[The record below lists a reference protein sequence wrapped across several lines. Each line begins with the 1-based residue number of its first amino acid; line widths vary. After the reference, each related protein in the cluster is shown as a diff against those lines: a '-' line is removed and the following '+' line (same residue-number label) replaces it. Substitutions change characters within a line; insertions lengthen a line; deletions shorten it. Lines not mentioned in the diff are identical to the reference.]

1 MSRYSQQ
8 TKACSALQIRLR
20 PGVTCVCPAHSEFE
34 MPFTKQKF
42 LCKGNFEKKIFWKIR
57 NGNSMSS
64 SRFYH
69 CVSAIRFREF
79 NQSKIWSNVI
89 WQYLAFSLP
98 ESDLELALH
107 FYLVFCD
114 KLASFPRFWMTLEK
128 HSEITKCSNIKIQTK
143 QTIYYNGW
151 EHMRIIGTRKL
162 ASALLMTSTAP
173 VPVWL
178 LYFGEIRVNCRQEY
192 HAMPPFSKSLL
203 RSTSRSRTGSP
214 LHSPMHKNRT
224 YAPTPHLYVTT

>member
-151 EHMRIIGTRKL
+151 EHIENYWYSKISECL
-162 ASALLMTSTAP
+162 A
-173 VPVWL
+173 
-178 LYFGEIRVNCRQEY
+178 YDQ
-192 HAMPPFSKSLL
+192 H
-203 RSTSRSRTGSP
+203 STSPSLIAIFWGNSSELQAGVSR
-214 LHSPMHKNRT
+214 NAT
-224 YAPTPHLYVTT
+224 YLEIAAPIYIKIAHRQPPSFSYAQE

>member
-1 MSRYSQQ
+1 MSRYLQQ
-8 TKACSALQIRLR
+8 TRACSALQIRLR
-20 PGVTCVCPAHSEFE
+20 PGVTCVCPAQSEFE
-34 MPFTKQKF
+34 MPFTKQNF

-57 NGNSMSS
+57 NDNSMSS

-79 NQSKIWSNVI
+79 NQSKIWSTVI

-128 HSEITKCSNIKIQTK
+128 HSEITKCSNIKLQTK
-143 QTIYYNGW
+143 QMIYYNGW
-151 EHMRIIGTRKL
+151 EHIENYWYSKISECL
-162 ASALLMTSTAP
+162 A
-173 VPVWL
+173 
-178 LYFGEIRVNCRQEY
+178 YDQ
-192 HAMPPFSKSLL
+192 H
-203 RSTSRSRTGSP
+203 STSPSLIAILGKFEWTAGRSSTQYHLSQNRCSDLHQDRAQAAPFILLCTRIEHMHLP
-214 LHSPMHKNRT
+214 LIHMHL
-224 YAPTPHLYVTT
+224 P